1 MIKPPKVSD
10 GTVALV
16 SPGADLADAFPH
28 RVERAKL
35 FLTNRGYETKEYE
48 TTTKP
53 RGYGREAARERAETL
68 MEAFTD
74 PDVDV
79 ILPTT
84 GGFRSNM
91 LLPHLDFE
99 QIAENPTVLLGYSDT
114 TALQIAIHER
124 ADVVTYLMYS
134 LGGEFELEYENK
146 RDLHSMG
153 GQESLDLPTP
163 EELPSVPFRKVLL
176 ERRSHRDFDGA
187 YISRQELAE
196 ILHYT
201 VAPTRQTRSQ
211 VSEDSDP
218 ELSEYFSVA
227 FLTSKLPLVVSR
239 VKDVQPGVYYYDI
252 QNHELVTYQQFE
264 DATEADS
271 KVADVANGQQF
282 GNRVAVTFFPTVH
295 YEDYRKFVGGPRSMY
310 GVYQTASIIT
320 HRLML
325 VGTALEYQTWTSTA
339 INESDT
345 NEMLGLEWPE
355 LSALSLLSIG
365 E

>member
-1 MIKPPKVSD
+1 MDDEIYYTNPLSELAFRQGIKQELEK
-10 GTVALV
+10 
-16 SPGADLADAFPH
+16 
-28 RVERAKL
+28 
-35 FLTNRGYETKEYE
+35 
-48 TTTKP
+48 
-53 RGYGREAARERAETL
+53 
-68 MEAFTD
+68 
-74 PDVDV
+74 
-79 ILPTT
+79 
-84 GGFRSNM
+84 
-91 LLPHLDFE
+91 
-99 QIAENPTVLLGYSDT
+99 PTVQLYERRPKKVTVESSAELHVLDRAVDGCTKSELVAIVETYENDPAQTIDRLLESRLLVEEDDHVLDQVGKWFT
-114 TALQIAIHER
+114 WNARRALY
-124 ADVVTYLMYS
+124 YLMYS

-295 YEDYRKFVGGPRSMY
+295 YEDYRKFVGGPRSIY